1 MGSPPTLTIMST
13 AADPRENHR
22 DLVLGCCRGDR
33 ACQHGLY
40 QQYAKAMYNLCLR
53 MLGNAHDAE
62 DVLQIAF
69 VDVFRKI
76 DSFSFESSIGAWI
89 KRICVNRCLDHLKKK
104 RIRFDELDS
113 GFTQLAA
120 PETTS
125 DLDHDPVYS
134 VELIRRAMQQL
145 SEGYRVILSLYLFEG
160 YDHEEI
166 GSILGISSGTSKSQ
180 YHRAKKRIR
189 QLVAEQTI

>member
-1 MGSPPTLTIMST
+1 MGCPPIELTMTT

-22 DLVLGCCRGDR
+22 ELVLGCCRGDR
-33 ACQHGLY
+33 ASQHGLY

-53 MLGNAHDAE
+53 MLGNTHDAE

-76 DSFSFESSIGAWI
+76 DSFNFESSIGAWI
-89 KRICVNRCLDHLKKK
+89 KRICINRCLDHLKKK
-104 RIRFDELDS
+104 RIRFDEID
-113 GFTQLAA
+113 GGTAQYAV
-120 PETTS
+120 S
-125 DLDHDPVYS
+125 DMGEDGGEDIAYS
-134 VELIRRAMQQL
+134 VELIRNAMRKL

-166 GSILGISSGTSKSQ
+166 ASILGISSGTSKSQ
-180 YHRAKKRIR
+180 YHRAKKRVR
-189 QLVAEQTI
+189 ELVLEQAH

>member
-1 MGSPPTLTIMST
+1 MST
-13 AADPRENHR
+13 AADPRENHK

-33 ACQHGLY
+33 SCQRGLY

-76 DSFSFESSIGAWI
+76 DTFNFESSIGAWI

-104 RIRFDELDS
+104 RIRFDELDG
-113 GFTQLAA
+113 GFVQLAA
-120 PETTS
+120 PEAEESTTN
-125 DLDHDPVYS
+125 DPAYS
-134 VELIRRAMQQL
+134 VELIRKAMRQL

-189 QLVAEQTI
+189 ELVLQQAA